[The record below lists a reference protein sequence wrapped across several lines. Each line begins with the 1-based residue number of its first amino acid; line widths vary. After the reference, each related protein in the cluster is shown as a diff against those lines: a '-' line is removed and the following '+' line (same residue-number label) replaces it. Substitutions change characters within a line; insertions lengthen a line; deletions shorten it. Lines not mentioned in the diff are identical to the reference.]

1 VPLPSGVGQV
11 MCAGTLVNDGRK
23 DGKMLQNKN
32 LANLDNFPYY
42 KEYLSYIIDCLKN
55 ALYLLEL

>member
-1 VPLPSGVGQV
+1 

-23 DGKMLQNKN
+23 DGKILQNKN
-32 LANLDNFPYY
+32 LVNLDSFPYY
-42 KEYLSYIIDCLKN
+42 KEYLSYIIDCLKH